1 MDSELSQW
9 LDEQSTAFSTQEFRP
24 ITKIYADLAYL
35 QDIALGTILSTCVCV
50 EELQYLHRQL
60 PAYNERV
67 FPEVASYFPALG
79 LTDDRLQQLQQ
90 DPKQWL
96 KICAISPF
104 TSVYNELLEEL
115 VRLRDHNQRI
125 TGSKEAC
132 LFLQTPQGLPYPAPL
147 LQRLKTQFTTLFPEL
162 NVEFILQTPYTQSKN
177 FYLNLEELWLADLQQ
192 FVIQENTSAAF
203 FSAEQFFEHRV
214 LARPLVTVPTEEA
227 RQQPIVALQQT
238 QAMLNLYCDFCYLP
252 SLIPLGQ
259 PTKD

>member
-96 KICAISPF
+96 KICAVSPF

-132 LFLQTPQGLPYPAPL
+132 LFLQTPQGLPYPTPL
-147 LQRLKTQFTTLFPEL
+147 LRRLRTQLTTLFPKL
-162 NVEFILQTPYTQSKN
+162 KVEFIVQAPYTQSKN
-177 FYLNLEELWLADLQQ
+177 FYLNVEELWLYDLQQ
-192 FVIQENTSAAF
+192 FVEQENTKEAF
-203 FSAEQFFEHRV
+203 LHSEHFFEHRV
-214 LARPLVTVPTEEA
+214 FAKPMIMVLTEEA
-227 RQQPIVALQQT
+227 RQMPILALQQT
-238 QAMLNLYCDFCYLP
+238 QTLLNLYCDFCYLP
-252 SLIPLGQ
+252 SFIPLGQ